1 MKSKIL
7 VLGLLALPL
16 FAIAQTNEQFADMN
30 DNIEMVRSMAALERR
45 AVITKNLQ
53 LSGDESADF
62 WPLYDEYEAEKKRI
76 NDRLVKVIT
85 DYAANYENL
94 SDELAKSLIDDSL
107 KVQGDLLKLKKKYLK
122 KFRKVLA
129 PKTVA
134 RFYQI
139 ENKLDAVSDLTMARG
154 IPLVQD

>member
-1 MKSKIL
+1 MRKTLIAL
-7 VLGLLALPL
+7 TLAVLPL
-16 FAIAQTNEQFADMN
+16 FAFAQTNEQFADMN
-30 DNIEMVRSMAALERR
+30 DNIEMVRSMAELERR

-62 WPLYDEYEAEKKRI
+62 WPLYDAYAAEKKRI
-76 NDRLVKVIT
+76 NDRLIKVIT
-85 DYAANYENL
+85 DYAANYEDL
-94 SDELAKSLIDDSL
+94 SDELAKSLVDDSL
-107 KVQGDLLKLKKKYLK
+107 KVESDLLKLQKQYLK

-154 IPLVQD
+154 IPLVGD

>member
-1 MKSKIL
+1 MRKTLIALSL
-7 VLGLLALPL
+7 VLLPL
-16 FAIAQTNEQFADMN
+16 FAFAQTNEQFADMN
-30 DNIEMVRSMAALERR
+30 DNIEMVRSMAELERR
-45 AVITKNLQ
+45 AVFTKNLQ

-62 WPLYDEYEAEKKRI
+62 WVLYDEYAAEKKRV

-85 DYAANYENL
+85 DYAANYESL
-94 SDELAKSLIDDSL
+94 SDELAKSLVDDSL
-107 KVQGDLLKLKKKYLK
+107 KVQSDQLKLKKKYLK
-122 KFRKVLA
+122 KFRRVLA

>member
-139 ENKLDAVSDLTMARG
+139 ENKLDAASDLTMARG